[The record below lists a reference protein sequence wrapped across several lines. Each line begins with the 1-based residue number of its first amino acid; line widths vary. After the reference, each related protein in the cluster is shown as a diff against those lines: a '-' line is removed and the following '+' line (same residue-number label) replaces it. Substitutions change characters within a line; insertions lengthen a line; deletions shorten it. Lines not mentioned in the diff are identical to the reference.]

1 MNHFMKYLKICLWL
15 IIMESGSLSAAE
27 RTGEP
32 IQWGFL
38 TMGLFGGLSL
48 FLYGM
53 AKMSDGLKKAAGNQ
67 MRKILAT
74 LTKNRVVALFVGAFV
89 TMVIQSSSATTVM
102 LVSFVQAQLMTYV
115 QSIGIILGAN
125 IGTTITAQLVAFKLT
140 DYALLMI
147 TVGFALTVFSKKES
161 IKHIG
166 EAILGFGILFFGM
179 KLMSDAM
186 KPLREFQP
194 FIDLMK
200 GLENPL
206 LGILIGA
213 AFTALVQ
220 SSSAFTGIVIVLAQQ
235 GLLTLEAGIPMI
247 LGANIGTCVTAGL
260 ASIGTIREAKRVALA
275 HVLFNIGGVMIFVWL
290 IPPLAELVRSLSS
303 VSDLSGME
311 KLAAETPRQ
320 IANAHTI
327 FNVSVGLIFLPF
339 TTLLAKQVYRIL
351 PEVEQVKG
359 IDPATWHLDDSQISH
374 PAFAIEL
381 AQTEISRMS
390 KIIARMLRAIIH
402 PFTTDDP
409 GKDEI
414 YPQLTIH
421 EGIDMREEK
430 IDFLDEKVVDY
441 LVKIG
446 RQELSNQQMSEV
458 YAMIS
463 IANDLENIGDII
475 HRNMVPLATKRLQL
489 KSDFSKEGK
498 KELIAFHVK
507 VSKQMSRLRDALG
520 EMDPAMSKKILRKEE
535 KYEILESDFRK
546 QHVMRLH
553 EEKGESLETHE
564 VHVEFMD
571 LLKQIGVH
579 LTNIAKTIMEVDSGK
594 DTAK

>member
-475 HRNMVPLATKRLQL
+475 HRNMVPLAAKRLQL

>member
-1 MNHFMKYLKICLWL
+1 
-15 IIMESGSLSAAE
+15 MESGSLSAAE

-147 TVGFALTVFSKKES
+147 TVGFVLTVFSKKES

>member
-1 MNHFMKYLKICLWL
+1 MNYFMKNIKICLWL
-15 IIMESGSLSAAE
+15 IIMLSGSLSAAE

-475 HRNMVPLATKRLQL
+475 HRNMVPLAAKRLQL

-579 LTNIAKTIMEVDSGK
+579 LANIAKTIMEVDSGK

>member
-1 MNHFMKYLKICLWL
+1 MKYLKICLWL

-381 AQTEISRMS
+381 AQPEISRMS

-553 EEKGESLETHE
+553 EEKGESRETHE